1 MGDLLGYAV
10 TEVVSIPAPFR
21 AVHGQ
26 KEGQAVVLFYAGQS
40 AHGMPIMA
48 MHYIEFA
55 KELLHCPEAIV
66 KCITHAVHL
75 DQDISRAVYIG
86 PLVMDAV
93 DLVVGLK
100 IASARK
106 DMYFMAPSGQRFG
119 NL

>member
-1 MGDLLGYAV
+1 
-10 TEVVSIPAPFR
+10 
-21 AVHGQ
+21 VHGQ
-26 KEGQAVVLFYAGQS
+26 KEGQAIVLLYAGQS
-40 AHGMPIMA
+40 QNRMPVMT
-48 MHYIEFA
+48 MHNIEFA
-55 KELLHCPEAIV
+55 EELLHRSESLV

-75 DQDISRAVYIG
+75 SQDIPRAVYIDS
-86 PLVMDAV
+86 LVMDAV